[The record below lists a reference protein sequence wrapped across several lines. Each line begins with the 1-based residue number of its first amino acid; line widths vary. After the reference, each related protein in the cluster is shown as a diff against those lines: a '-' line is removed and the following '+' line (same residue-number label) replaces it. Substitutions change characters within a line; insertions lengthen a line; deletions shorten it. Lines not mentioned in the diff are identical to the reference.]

1 MNINMN
7 KINFILI
14 STFFLFSYAL
24 KCQSK
29 VVFDENGITEID
41 EDSIYEH
48 IMSLHEQGEM
58 DECLKISL
66 KYAQKGISTFQNLTG
81 GLYEEI
87 GNGAQAVF
95 WYEKA
100 AKQGSSVAQ
109 YNLGR
114 IHHKKCGSH
123 KGVVQNDEIA
133 KKYYLMAINNSDSF
147 GQAVIN
153 LYYVYEDEGNK
164 KAQIDLLKKA
174 IDEEIEMNWAPYLL
188 SRFYKH
194 DDINNFRYNRL
205 AAENGNANAQYE
217 LGKFFEEGLFVE
229 QDNAEATKW
238 FQKSADQ
245 GNWSAQDRL
254 GECYE
259 KLYRK
264 TLDERYLKRSL
275 KYYYKSNSDDNE
287 SGLPRVIHL
296 GEVSYSGNGEV
307 SVEAD
312 NPLKRLYGE
321 GALGAKD
328 LKYEDWIE
336 KVVSKLAVDSD
347 VDVSIPNS
355 GKKNERTFV
364 LIIANENYEYEQYV
378 PYAENDGV
386 IFGKY
391 CTETL
396 GVPEKNVHVV
406 IDASLNKMRYELDWL
421 KQQIETQNGNN
432 IIFYYSGHGIPDEK
446 QLTSYLLPIDGFAKS
461 ASTGLSL
468 NDVYRTLNGLNVPT
482 TVLLDACFS
491 GANRKGD
498 MLVSSRGVAIK
509 ARNVKPQGKIVVLS
523 ACQGTETAYPYE
535 EQKHGLFTYFILKKI
550 KETSGNVTLGSLF
563 DFVKK
568 NVSNISVIENQKIQT
583 PSVIASDQVENW
595 RSKKL

>member
-66 KYAQKGISTFQNLTG
+66 KYAQEGISTFQNLTG

-205 AAENGNANAQYE
+205 AAENGNANAQYYGQE
-217 LGKFFEEGLFVE
+217 NEVYNGRKVE
-229 QDNAEATKW
+229 
-238 FQKSADQ
+238 
-245 GNWSAQDRL
+245 
-254 GECYE
+254 
-259 KLYRK
+259 
-264 TLDERYLKRSL
+264 
-275 KYYYKSNSDDNE
+275 
-287 SGLPRVIHL
+287 
-296 GEVSYSGNGEV
+296 
-307 SVEAD
+307 
-312 NPLKRLYGE
+312 
-321 GALGAKD
+321 
-328 LKYEDWIE
+328 
-336 KVVSKLAVDSD
+336 
-347 VDVSIPNS
+347 
-355 GKKNERTFV
+355 
-364 LIIANENYEYEQYV
+364 
-378 PYAENDGV
+378 
-386 IFGKY
+386 
-391 CTETL
+391 
-396 GVPEKNVHVV
+396 
-406 IDASLNKMRYELDWL
+406 
-421 KQQIETQNGNN
+421 
-432 IIFYYSGHGIPDEK
+432 
-446 QLTSYLLPIDGFAKS
+446 
-461 ASTGLSL
+461 
-468 NDVYRTLNGLNVPT
+468 
-482 TVLLDACFS
+482 
-491 GANRKGD
+491 
-498 MLVSSRGVAIK
+498 
-509 ARNVKPQGKIVVLS
+509 
-523 ACQGTETAYPYE
+523 
-535 EQKHGLFTYFILKKI
+535 
-550 KETSGNVTLGSLF
+550 
-563 DFVKK
+563 
-568 NVSNISVIENQKIQT
+568 
-583 PSVIASDQVENW
+583 
-595 RSKKL
+595 